1 MAADFMVRQVRFQ
14 GSIICLIILLMS
26 ACTNTVEPA
35 FRFEKFNSASIKPVI
50 QNGILVWNAKPFT
63 GIIYSLDSRTRDTIE
78 IVCFKEGREE
88 GEWKQ
93 FYPGGKWKE
102 QRFFKDGKKVGKLAS
117 WWPNGNKKWEYYFE
131 DGEYQGECKEW
142 NPQGLLVKRMN
153 YHKGYEEGLQQFYY
167 DNGKV
172 KANYFMKAGRRYG
185 LLGTKNCVNVSDS
198 IFKKL

>member
-1 MAADFMVRQVRFQ
+1 MVQQARFQ
-14 GSIICLIILLMS
+14 NSIIFFVLIILA
-26 ACTNTVEPA
+26 ACTNSVEPGYLFKKYNRA
-35 FRFEKFNSASIKPVI
+35 FI
-50 QNGILVWNAKPFT
+50 QPHIQEGKLFWQNKPFT
-63 GIIYSLDSRTRDTIE
+63 GILYSLDTVTKDTIE
-78 IVCFKEGREE
+78 IVCFKEGKEE

-93 FYPGGKWKE
+93 FYASGKLKE

-153 YHKGYEEGLQQFYY
+153 YNKGYEEGLQQFYY

-172 KANYFMKAGRRYG
+172 KANYFMKEGRRYG

>member
-1 MAADFMVRQVRFQ
+1 MVADFMVQRARFPNN
-14 GSIICLIILLMS
+14 IIYAVLVILA
-26 ACTNTVEPA
+26 ACTNSVEPVYV
-35 FRFEKFNSASIKPVI
+35 FKKYNRASIQPHI
-50 QNGILVWNAKPFT
+50 QEGKLVWRNKPFT
-63 GIIYSLDSRTRDTIE
+63 GILYSLDSLTKDTIE
-78 IVCFKEGREE
+78 IVCFKEGKEE

-93 FYPGGKWKE
+93 FYPTGKLKE

-153 YHKGYEEGLQQFYY
+153 YNKGYEEGLQQFYY